1 MEQHAHLARLRG
13 GAPLPLTLLAQET
26 GTTTEDARR
35 IHDTQAAIGFST
47 PLMGNQRLASR
58 TTERVI
64 RLKRKV
70 LTREAANFPGQAHL
84 GGAEPERGAVCGE
97 SGGAAGANSVER
109 TVSG

>member
-1 MEQHAHLARLRG
+1 MEQH
-13 GAPLPLTLLAQET
+13 APLPLTLLAQGT
-26 GTTTEDARR
+26 GTTTADAGR
-35 IHDTQAAIGFST
+35 IDHAQAAIGFSAS
-47 PLMGNQRLASR
+47 LMGNQRLASR
-58 TTERVI
+58 TTERAI

-109 TVSG
+109 TGSG